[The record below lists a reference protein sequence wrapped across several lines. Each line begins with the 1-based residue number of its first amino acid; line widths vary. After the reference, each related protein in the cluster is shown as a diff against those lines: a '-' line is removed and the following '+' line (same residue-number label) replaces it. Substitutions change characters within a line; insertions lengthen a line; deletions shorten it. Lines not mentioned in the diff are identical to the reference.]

1 MRLFVWLVLTASAL
15 AQPVRPHWSA
25 DERQFW
31 YRGGNR
37 QFVRVDLSNPRAQPA
52 FDHARLARVFHCRPD
67 QLPFA
72 GLVFHGRILHLVG
85 EKAWNLNLDSY
96 QLDEVEPELE
106 TLPEL
111 PQAGPYGTTREA
123 TRIVFF
129 NRTAGEVEL
138 SWLDEQDL
146 EHKHRRIAPGG
157 SAQQPTYV
165 GQTWLAR
172 DFQSQGLLATFQA
185 SDCPAR
191 AEIDSPVPRSTLE
204 SPNRQALLEVRDHN
218 LWLQGGGQLSRDGRA
233 DDEYLP
239 ENVFWAPDSSR
250 FVALRTR
257 LGKISNFP
265 HPGDRLAEHSVH
277 LFDLQGAQISL
288 SDQLFPHQLAL
299 HSLRWKSD
307 SSRFHFVYQERGHQH
322 LRLLESDIQ
331 GRVRALAEDSSPTF
345 VCDSE
350 KYYCAWLGD
359 REIVW
364 MSERTGFNHLF
375 RIDAESGQALD
386 LTPGEGVVQ
395 QVLALDEE
403 RREIYFRLAEPYFA
417 RVCKAS
423 LDRPGVS
430 VITPALGQH
439 EAIPS
444 PSHRY
449 WVDTWSRSDQP
460 PRVELR
466 TAAGDLLA
474 ELERARPL
482 PHPSPSFVTKG
493 RDGVTDIYGRIYL
506 PRPFS
511 KNKQYPVVEHIYAGP
526 HQSFA
531 PKDYATGRE
540 SEQALADLGFIVV
553 RIDGMGSN
561 GRSKAF
567 HDVCWKNLRDAGLP
581 DRKLWIRAA
590 ARRYPQMDLNRVG
603 IYGSSAG
610 GANAVAALI
619 WHSDFYKVAVADCGN
634 HDLRRDNLF
643 WGEQWMGWPVGP
655 QYAENSNLSHA
666 AELRGKLLILVGGL
680 DDHVD
685 PACSIELAAA
695 VQCPLVVVPQGGR
708 CVIDTPQGQREV
720 RAFLRRELILSG
732 EQRNSA
738 APRSDRPGSRPGKH
752 P

>member
-1 MRLFVWLVLTASAL
+1 M
-15 AQPVRPHWSA
+15 RPHWSA
-25 DERQFW
+25 EERQFW
-31 YRGGNR
+31 YRR
-37 QFVRVDLSNPRAQPA
+37 AHHQFVRVDLSDPHPQPA
-52 FDHARLARVFHCRPD
+52 FDHARLAKAFHCRPD
-67 QLPFA
+67 QLPFS
-72 GLVFHGRILHLVG
+72 GLILQGRTCYLVG
-85 EKAWNLNLDSY
+85 ERSWKLDLDTY
-96 QLDEVEPELE
+96 QLDEADPPLE
-106 TLPEL
+106 ALPVL
-111 PQAGPYGTTREA
+111 PQAGPYATTSEA
-123 TRIVFF
+123 TRIFF
-129 NRTAGEVEL
+129 YNRTAGEVEL

-146 EHKHRRIAPGG
+146 ERKHRRLAPGA
-157 SAQQPTYV
+157 SAEQPTYV

-172 DFQSQGLLATFQA
+172 DLESQGLLAVFQA

-204 SPNRQALLEVRDHN
+204 SPDRQSLLEVRDHN
-218 LWLQGGGQLSRDGRA
+218 LWLNGNALSRDGQA
-233 DDEYLP
+233 GDEYLS
-239 ENVFWAPDSSR
+239 ENVFWSPDSSR
-250 FVALRTR
+250 FVALRT
-257 LGKISNFP
+257 KTVPATKFP

-277 LFDLQGAQISL
+277 LFDLQGAQKTL

-299 HSLRWKSD
+299 HTLRWKSD
-307 SSRFHFVYQERGHQH
+307 SSRFSFVYQERGHQH
-322 LRLLESDIQ
+322 LRLLESDTQ

-359 REIVW
+359 RELLW

-375 RIDAESGQALD
+375 LIDAESGQARD

-403 RREIYFRLAEPYFA
+403 RREVYFTLAEPYYA

-423 LDRPGVS
+423 LDRSGVTL
-430 VITPALGQH
+430 ITPSLGQH
-439 EAIPS
+439 QALPS

-449 WVDTWSRSDQP
+449 WVDTWSRPDQP

-474 ELERARPL
+474 ELEKAAPL
-482 PHPSPSFVTKG
+482 AHPSLSFSTKG
-493 RDGVTDIYGRIYL
+493 RDGVTEIYGRIYL
-506 PRPFS
+506 PRSFS

-531 PKDYATGRE
+531 PKEYATGQE
-540 SEQALADLGFIVV
+540 SEQQLADLGFIVV
-553 RIDGMGSN
+553 QIDGMGTN

-567 HDVCWKNLRDAGLP
+567 HDVCWQNLRDAGLP

-590 ARRYPQMDLNRVG
+590 AHRYPQMDLNRVG

-610 GANAVAALI
+610 GADAVAALI
-619 WHSDFYKVAVADCGN
+619 WHSDLYKVAVADCGN
-634 HDLRRDNLF
+634 HDLRRDNLY
-643 WGEQWMGWPVGP
+643 WGEQWMGWPAGP
-655 QYAENSNLSHA
+655 QYAENSNLPHA
-666 AELRGKLLILVGGL
+666 AELRGKLLIMVGAL

-685 PACSIELAAA
+685 PACSTELAAA
-695 VQCPLVVVPQGGR
+695 LGCPLLVLPQGGH
-708 CVIDTPQGQREV
+708 CAIDTPQGQKEL

-732 EQRNSA
+732 AGPKSA
-738 APRSDRPGSRPGKH
+738 TPHSDRPGSRPGKH